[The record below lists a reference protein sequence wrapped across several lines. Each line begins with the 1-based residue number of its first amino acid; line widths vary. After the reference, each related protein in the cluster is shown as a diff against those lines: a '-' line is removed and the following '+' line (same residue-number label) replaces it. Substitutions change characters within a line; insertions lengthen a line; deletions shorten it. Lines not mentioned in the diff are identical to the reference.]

1 MKYSLDCG
9 LWNSVFAV
17 PSQIVDN
24 HLKMCGAAQ
33 LKVLLVLL
41 RGGGTAMELE
51 DIAAFLN
58 FSPGDT
64 QDALNYWILAG
75 LLLPIHTQ
83 NGVTLTADMQAPP
96 ASTAPV
102 PAPHVPA
109 QTESAQAEPGTKYS
123 VGSAPLKKPT
133 IPDIEDLMRNSTG
146 FKALLQEAEASLG
159 KSLKTSDIASLAA
172 MYDWAG
178 LPVDVVLII
187 LEYCKA
193 LGKTNFRYIEKV
205 AESWLNNGI
214 DTFEKAEHYIKD
226 RLEADVR
233 ERLIKSA
240 FGIYDRA
247 LTTKES
253 EFVKLWLDGY
263 HLDIS
268 IIKLAYERCIEN
280 TGKMSFPYI
289 NKILTGWHSQNITT
303 PEQATKAEEAFSRQK
318 NEPKK
323 SKSSYDIDEFEQFL
337 LRNPQKIN

>member
-41 RGGGTAMELE
+41 RNGGSGMELD

-64 QDALNYWILAG
+64 QDALNYWILVG
-75 LLLPIHTQ
+75 LLRPLHTQ
-83 NGVTLTADMQAPP
+83 DSVTLTADMPIQQVAEPTPP
-96 ASTAPV
+96 ASAQE
-102 PAPHVPA
+102 PAPA
-109 QTESAQAEPGTKYS
+109 QTEPGAKYS
-123 VGSAPLKKPT
+123 VGGAPLKKPT
-133 IPDIEDLMRNSTG
+133 IPDIDNLTRNDAG

-193 LGKTNFRYIEKV
+193 LGKTNFRYIETVTK
-205 AESWLNNGI
+205 SWLDNGI
-214 DTFEKAEHYIKD
+214 DTFEKAEHYIND
-226 RLEADVR
+226 RLEADGR

-240 FGIYDRA
+240 FGIYDRT
-247 LTTKES
+247 LTTKEA
-253 EFVKLWLDGY
+253 EFVKLWLDSY
-263 HLDIS
+263 QLDIS

-280 TGKMSFPYI
+280 TGKLSFPYI

-318 NEPKK
+318 NEHKK
-323 SKSSYDIDEFEQFL
+323 PKSSYDIDEFEQFL
-337 LRNPQKIN
+337 LRTPQKIN